1 MTNFIWIIHTTY
13 GEISSSQFIWY
24 NILSYYTVQKMID
37 KGPEFYL
44 KTVEILT
51 NTLQVGT
58 ECTLVQS
65 YLLKISNRLFQHL
78 DEKAIMVFHNTFC
91 GY

>member
-1 MTNFIWIIHTTY
+1 
-13 GEISSSQFIWY
+13 
-24 NILSYYTVQKMID
+24 MID
-37 KGPEFYL
+37 KQPEFYL

-65 YLLKISNRLFQHL
+65 YLLKISNCLFQHL
-78 DEKAIMVFHNTFC
+78 DEKAIMIFHNTFC
-91 GY
+91 VY

>member
-1 MTNFIWIIHTTY
+1 
-13 GEISSSQFIWY
+13 
-24 NILSYYTVQKMID
+24 MID
-37 KGPEFYL
+37 KQPELYL

-78 DEKAIMVFHNTFC
+78 DEKAIMIFHNTFC
-91 GY
+91 VY